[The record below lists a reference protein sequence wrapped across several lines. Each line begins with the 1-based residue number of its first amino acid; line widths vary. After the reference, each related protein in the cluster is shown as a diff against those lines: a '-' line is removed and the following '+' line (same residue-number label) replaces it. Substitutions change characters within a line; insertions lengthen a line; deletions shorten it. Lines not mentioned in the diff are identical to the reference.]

1 MLFRSGDEIAPGGF
15 KVRHHVP
22 TGRDFVSGYKEIA
35 AYLAAAHGSS
45 EAHS

>member
-1 MLFRSGDEIAPGGF
+1 MLVIGGAAPAGL

-22 TGRDFVSGYKEIA
+22 TGRDFVSGYQEIA
-35 AYLAAAHGSS
+35 AYLAAVHGSS